1 SATKLSSVSQ
11 GMRVALQLWSRGSA
25 LENSTNMAQ
34 TIHTK
39 VNLLGQPQKI
49 LRSFLERPQIY
60 HSNYFFQRL
69 EAQARENLARAINVL

>member
-39 VNLLGQPQKI
+39 VNLLGQPQKYLHGRCSTTFI
-49 LRSFLERPQIY
+49 DSKNTY
-60 HSNYFFQRL
+60 
-69 EAQARENLARAINVL
+69 A